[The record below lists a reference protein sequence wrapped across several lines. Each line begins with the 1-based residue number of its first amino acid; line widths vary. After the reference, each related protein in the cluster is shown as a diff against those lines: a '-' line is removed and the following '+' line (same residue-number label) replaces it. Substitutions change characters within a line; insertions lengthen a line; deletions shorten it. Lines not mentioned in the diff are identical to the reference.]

1 MAKKTEVITFRTDS
15 ETKENLEKI
24 AEKNKWSIA
33 LVVDEICK
41 EYFSQQKNKST
52 NYVNQTTINIHNEQ
66 HN

>member
-15 ETKENLEKI
+15 ETKRNLEKI
-24 AEKNKWSIA
+24 AENNKWSVA

-41 EYFSQQKNKST
+41 EYFSKQKNQKSS
-52 NYVNQTTINIHNEQ
+52 YVNQTTINIHNEQ